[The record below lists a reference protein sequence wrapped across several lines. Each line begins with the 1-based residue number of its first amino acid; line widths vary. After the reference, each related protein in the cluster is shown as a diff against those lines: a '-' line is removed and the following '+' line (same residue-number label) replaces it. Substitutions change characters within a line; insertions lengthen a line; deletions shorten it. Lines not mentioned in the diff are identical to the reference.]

1 MLLEY
6 GKKLEAMYL
15 TALIDYISRENGISL
30 YDLFDEIRSF
40 KLIDPYYS
48 SGIITYAECFSKSP
62 NDCID
67 CNKIPSE
74 FKRINIMEDDIDEY
88 II

>member
-15 TALIDYISRENGISL
+15 TALIDYISRENDIPL
-30 YDLFDEIRSF
+30 CDLFDEIRSF
-40 KLIDPYYS
+40 KLTDPYYS
-48 SGIITYAECFSKSP
+48 AGIITYAECFSKSP